1 VTSPRLES
9 LRQQWRGNRRL
20 RIAALVAAAILLL
33 HAVFSLADRRDAL
46 GERIAGDEDLL
57 VRLERA
63 ATETAWPDRALEAQA
78 RLREMRASLPEAGNE
93 GRARAELQAWLSLQ
107 ASQAG
112 LSEVQIRVQDV
123 VDVEGHPE
131 LQQALARMDASLPRS
146 QLGRLLDALGQGLP
160 WVQVE
165 RLEISAGDPASVL
178 VVVRAYY
185 RREAVLDAP
194 AAGAQVTPLGP
205 DPGAGQPE
213 PVDLD
218 ANARSPAP

>member
-20 RIAALVAAAILLL
+20 RIAALVAAAVLLL

-112 LSEVQIRVQDV
+112 LSEVQIRIQDV
-123 VDVEGHPE
+123 VDPE